1 MSSPPTV
8 LVVDD
13 DDVTRMILRMTLEND
28 DFRVVEAQDGAAA
41 LASVEDHDVDL
52 VLLDNRLPGID
63 GLEVLRRLRLDGRH
77 AGLPVILVTGD
88 DDVPQRVRGLHA
100 GADDYVVKPFTP
112 AEIVA
117 RVRAQLRARDLGR
130 RSVERRLSRRAE
142 LIRSLRDVVLDGTFA
157 DGTSALCRH
166 LTTMDGVLGA
176 ALLERS
182 GRAPAVLGAVGATPW
197 PAVPYETLADVDAGP
212 TCWPVPGTAGGDA
225 VAVAAPVG
233 DDAVLALVLGRSAIA
248 ATHNAALATAADLA
262 DVVDALIGADLRR
275 RRRHGAHAAN
285 LTAVLAGRDFEPHFQ
300 PIRRLSDGMTVGVE
314 ALTRFGDGVAPD
326 VRFQQAADIGL
337 GIDLELATMR
347 GAVAVAGE
355 RPEDGWLAL
364 NVSPTLLAE
373 TTRLEEVLDLRDG
386 EVVLELSEHDP
397 VRDYRVLRDAMRSLP
412 DRVRLSVDDAGAGFA
427 SLQHIL
433 ELRPQFMKLDRG
445 WVNGVHDDPAR
456 QALIAGLRHFATSVA
471 AELIAEGIETV
482 DDLRTLQDL
491 GIDLGQGFL
500 LGRPAPAVA
509 A

>member
-1 MSSPPTV
+1 MSPQPTV

-13 DDVTRMILRMTLEND
+13 DDVTRMVLRITLEKD
-28 DFRVVEAQDGAAA
+28 DFTVVEAEDGPSA
-41 LASVEDHDVDL
+41 LAAVDDHDVDL

-77 AGLPVILVTGD
+77 VGMPVILVTGD
-88 DDVPQRVRGLHA
+88 DDVPHRVRGLHA

-117 RVRAQLRARDLGR
+117 RVRAQLRSRDLGR

-142 LIRSLRDVVLDGTFA
+142 LIRSLRDAVLDGTFA
-157 DGTSALCRH
+157 EGTAALCRH

-182 GRAPAVLGAVGATPW
+182 SRSPVLLGAHGATPW
-197 PAVPYETLADVDAGP
+197 PVVPRDAVADVDTGP
-212 TCWPVPGTAGGDA
+212 SCWQVPTAAEPDA
-225 VAVAAPVG
+225 LAVAAPVG
-233 DDAVLALVLGRSAIA
+233 DDAVLALVLGRSGVA

-262 DVVDALIGADLRR
+262 DVVDALIGVDLRR
-275 RRRHGAHAAN
+275 RRRHGHHAAD
-285 LTAVLAGRDFEPHFQ
+285 LTAVLADRDFEPHFQ

-326 VRFQQAADIGL
+326 VRFQQAADVGL
-337 GIDLELATMR
+337 GLDLELATMR
-347 GAVAVAGE
+347 EAVAAASAG
-355 RPEDGWLAL
+355 PEDGWLAL

-373 TTRLEEVLDLRDG
+373 TRRLEEVLDLRDG

-397 VRDYRVLRDAMRSLP
+397 VRDYRVLRDAMRMLP

-433 ELRPQFMKLDRG
+433 ELRPQFMKLDKG
-445 WVNGVHDDPAR
+445 WVNGVHEDPAR
-456 QALIAGLRHFATSVA
+456 QALIAGLRHFATSVGA
-471 AELIAEGIETV
+471 QLIAEGIETV